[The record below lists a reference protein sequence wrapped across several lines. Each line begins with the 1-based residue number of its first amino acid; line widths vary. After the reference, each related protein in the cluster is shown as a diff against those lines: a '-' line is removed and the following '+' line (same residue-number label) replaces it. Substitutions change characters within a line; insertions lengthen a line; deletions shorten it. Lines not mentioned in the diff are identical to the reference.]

1 MEKRPYRKSFSNPRR
16 AGGFGRPSRLSRF
29 SKKLKTFDPSHLV
42 KKAVAT
48 APTIFNPKHVFND
61 FALCPQLKA
70 NIEARGFV
78 NPTPIQD
85 QVIPHLIK
93 GKDVVG
99 MANTGTGKTVAF
111 LLPLINK
118 VFRQKTEKVLIV
130 APTRELAVQIEEEF
144 RMLAKNMQLYS
155 VVCIGGVSIGRQIS
169 ELRRNPQF
177 VIGTPG
183 RLKDLEKRGVLKFT
197 NFRSIVLDEV
207 DRMLDMGFLPDV
219 KYIISRLPQERQSL
233 FFSAT
238 VPEKMRNIMQD
249 FLHDPVSVSIRTENT
264 SANVDQD
271 VVKVEGRLKIE
282 ILHELL
288 IQDGFDKVLIFGRT
302 KWGIEKLH
310 HSLEQRGFK
319 VAAIH
324 GDKNQNQ
331 RQRSLESFKK
341 NFVKILLATDIASRG
356 LDIDN
361 VTHVI
366 NYDLPESYEDYVH
379 RIGRTGRIDRKGTA
393 LTFIE

>member
-1 MEKRPYRKSFSNPRR
+1 MRT
-16 AGGFGRPSRLSRF
+16 SRF
-29 SKKLKTFDPSHLV
+29 SKKLKFFDPSVFV
-42 KKAVAT
+42 KKAEGKQ
-48 APTIFNPKHVFND
+48 APVETFIPKHVFND
-61 FALCPQLKA
+61 FALCRELQE
-70 NIEARGFV
+70 NIRAKGYER
-78 NPTPIQD
+78 PTPIQD
-85 QVIPHLIK
+85 QVIPLLLQ

-99 MANTGTGKTVAF
+99 LANTGTGKTVAF

-118 VFRQKTEKVLIV
+118 AYSYRGERVLIV

-144 RMLAKNMQLYS
+144 RMLARNMRLYAT
-155 VVCIGGVSIGRQIS
+155 VCIGGVSIGRQIS
-169 ELRRNPQF
+169 ELRRSPNF

-183 RLKDLEKRGVLKFT
+183 RLKDLEKRGALRFMNYT
-197 NFRSIVLDEV
+197 SIVLDEV

-219 KYIISRLPQERQSL
+219 KHIISRLPQKRQSL

-238 VPEKMRNIMQD
+238 LPDSMRGVVND
-249 FLHDPVSVSIRTENT
+249 FLKNPVSISVQSGSA

-271 VVKVEGRLKIE
+271 IVKVNGRIKVE

-288 IQDGFDKVLIFGRT
+288 IQKGFDKVLIFGRT

-310 HSLEQRGFK
+310 KNLQDRGFR

-324 GDKNQNQ
+324 GNKNQNQ
-331 RQRSLESFKK
+331 RQRSLEQFKK
-341 NFVKILLATDIASRG
+341 NMVQVLLATDIASRG

-366 NYDLPESYEDYVH
+366 NYELPETYEDYVH